1 MHLSHQK
8 LIHWLCVIAFS
19 WSVITPSMAQAFSQS
34 ANRDFLAMELCLV
47 DGSKQTI
54 NLDTEAPVTMSNNCP
69 YCLVQSLAPLS
80 LLTNLEF
87 ATPAT
92 PILTPSLYL
101 ESAKTLFEWVKLP
114 SQGPPSN
121 HCI

>member
-1 MHLSHQK
+1 MRFSHQK
-8 LIHWLCVIAFS
+8 LIHWLCAITLS
-19 WSVITPSMAQAFSQS
+19 WSALTPSLAQAFSQS
-34 ANRDFLAMELCLV
+34 AGESFLTIELCAV

-54 NLDTEAPVTMSNNCP
+54 NVDTEVPVAMPNDCP
-69 YCLVQSLAPLS
+69 YCVAQSLAPLS

-87 ATPAT
+87 STPAT
-92 PILTPSLYL
+92 PILIPSLYL
-101 ESAKTLFEWVKLP
+101 ESAKTLFVWVKLP

>member
-1 MHLSHQK
+1 MRFSHQK
-8 LIHWLCVIAFS
+8 LIHWLCAIAFS
-19 WSVITPSMAQAFSQS
+19 WSALTPSLAQAFFHS
-34 ANRDFLAMELCLV
+34 ANINFLTMELCTV

-54 NLDTEAPVTMSNNCP
+54 NLDTEAPATMSNDCP
-69 YCLVQSLAPLS
+69 YCIAQSLAPLS
-80 LLTNLEF
+80 LLTNLAF
-87 ATPAT
+87 ASPAT

-101 ESAKTLFEWVKLP
+101 ESTKTLFAWVKLP

>member
-1 MHLSHQK
+1 
-8 LIHWLCVIAFS
+8 
-19 WSVITPSMAQAFSQS
+19 
-34 ANRDFLAMELCLV
+34 MELCLV

-54 NLDTEAPVTMSNNCP
+54 NLETEAPATMSYDCP
-69 YCLVQSLAPLS
+69 YCVAQSLVPLG

-87 ATPAT
+87 GSPSTS
-92 PILTPSLYL
+92 ILTPSLYL
-101 ESAKTLFEWVKLP
+101 ESAKTLFAWVKLP

>member
-1 MHLSHQK
+1 MRFSHQK
-8 LIHWLCVIAFS
+8 LIHWLCAITFS
-19 WSVITPSMAQAFSQS
+19 WSIFTPSLAQAFFHS
-34 ANRDFLAMELCLV
+34 ANTNFLTMELCVV

-54 NLDTEAPVTMSNNCP
+54 NLDTEASATMSNDCP
-69 YCLVQSLAPLS
+69 YCVAQSLAPLN

-87 ATPAT
+87 ASPAT

-101 ESAKTLFEWVKLP
+101 ESTKTLFAWVKLP

>member
-1 MHLSHQK
+1 MRFPHQK
-8 LIHWLCVIAFS
+8 LIHLLCAIAFS
-19 WSVITPSMAQAFSQS
+19 WSVSTPSFAHAFFQS
-34 ANRDFLAMELCLV
+34 ADGNFLTMELCLV

-54 NLDTEAPVTMSNNCP
+54 NLNTEVPTTKSNNCP
-69 YCLVQSLAPLS
+69 YCVAQSIVPLD
-80 LLTNLEF
+80 LLTNLQF
-87 ATPAT
+87 ASPLT

-101 ESAKTLFEWVKLP
+101 ESANTLFAWVKLP

>member
-1 MHLSHQK
+1 MQFHYQK
-8 LIHWLCVIAFS
+8 LIHWLCAIAFL
-19 WSVITPSMAQAFSQS
+19 WSVITPAMAQAFSQS
-34 ANRDFLAMELCLV
+34 ANGDFLTMELCLV

-54 NLDTEAPVTMSNNCP
+54 NVDTEAPVAMSNDCP
-69 YCLVQSLAPLS
+69 YCLAQSALPLN

-101 ESAKTLFEWVKLP
+101 ESAKTLFVWVKLP
-114 SQGPPSN
+114 SQGPPQN
-121 HCI
+121 TRT

>member
-1 MHLSHQK
+1 MQFHYQK
-8 LIHWLCVIAFS
+8 LIHWLCAITFS
-19 WSVITPSMAQAFSQS
+19 WSVITPAMAQAFSQL
-34 ANRDFLAMELCLV
+34 ANGDFLTMELCLV

-54 NLDTEAPVTMSNNCP
+54 NVDTEAPVAMSNDCP
-69 YCLVQSLAPLS
+69 YCLAQSALPLN
-80 LLTNLEF
+80 LLTNLKF

-101 ESAKTLFEWVKLP
+101 ESAKTLFVWVKLP
-114 SQGPPSN
+114 AQGPPSN